1 MGDAACDGPP
11 PPRWPLPAG
20 AGPGCGAS
28 AEAAFWGG
36 GCRWRLRW
44 SLAAEMSPEAWGPV
58 SSDDREPGRL
68 SGPVSVS
75 HMAGS
80 LLARAPLGAGSAFHT
95 WRVLCSPHKRCRIQP
110 ALPWSSLT
118 ASMAW
123 SRAAGVLECLEKVR
137 QAQEDCVASRALDTW
152 RPCLTPGASG
162 RRICR
167 RFGDTNALTQIFM
180 ALPQLCLSVSCL

>member
-1 MGDAACDGPP
+1 MGWAGEEGRGGRSLRWPTA
-11 PPRWPLPAG
+11 PRWPLPAG

-80 LLARAPLGAGSAFHT
+80 LLARAPLGAGQRLTRGGFSA
-95 WRVLCSPHKRCRIQP
+95 RPISDAESSRRSP
-110 ALPWSSLT
+110 
-118 ASMAW
+118 
-123 SRAAGVLECLEKVR
+123 GV
-137 QAQEDCVASRALDTW
+137 A
-152 RPCLTPGASG
+152 
-162 RRICR
+162 
-167 RFGDTNALTQIFM
+167 
-180 ALPQLCLSVSCL
+180 